1 MKREKNTLINKI
13 PKKDAKPIIQK
24 NNEDSKQNDIQNKSK
39 NDILKVLIYIYYYE
53 KNILNIKS
61 EISFN
66 IKEKYYIINHIWINE
81 LKNYYNYQTISKILD
96 RFSLTENGSNIQ
108 IDLSNLENNN
118 ILNKIKI
125 YLNKCNINLLN
136 KQPNANLK
144 NSNMKM
150 LPIWNKNNNFVYYS
164 NAYIINSKILEI
176 TENYMFEGQKIEIKS
191 TTIFNKEN
199 SIFVPFIDKKK
210 MQFL

>member
-24 NNEDSKQNDIQNKSK
+24 NNEDSKQNNIQNKSK
-39 NDILKVLIYIYYYE
+39 NDILKVLIYIFYYE
-53 KNILNIKS
+53 KNILNIKN

-66 IKEKYYIINHIWINE
+66 IKEKYYLINHIWINE

>member
-1 MKREKNTLINKI
+1 M
-13 PKKDAKPIIQK
+13 
-24 NNEDSKQNDIQNKSK
+24 
-39 NDILKVLIYIYYYE
+39 
-53 KNILNIKS
+53 
-61 EISFN
+61 
-66 IKEKYYIINHIWINE
+66 
-81 LKNYYNYQTISKILD
+81 D

-108 IDLSNLENNN
+108 IGLGNLENNN
-118 ILNKIKI
+118 ILNKIKM

-176 TENYMFEGQKIEIKS
+176 TENYMFEGQKIEIK
-191 TTIFNKEN
+191 
-199 SIFVPFIDKKK
+199 
-210 MQFL
+210 

>member
-1 MKREKNTLINKI
+1 
-13 PKKDAKPIIQK
+13 
-24 NNEDSKQNDIQNKSK
+24 
-39 NDILKVLIYIYYYE
+39 
-53 KNILNIKS
+53 
-61 EISFN
+61 
-66 IKEKYYIINHIWINE
+66 
-81 LKNYYNYQTISKILD
+81 
-96 RFSLTENGSNIQ
+96 
-108 IDLSNLENNN
+108 
-118 ILNKIKI
+118 
-125 YLNKCNINLLN
+125 
-136 KQPNANLK
+136 
-144 NSNMKM
+144 MKM